1 MDLFIS
7 PYLEHDTRHR
17 KQMMGMRLPHA
28 AKHKAPEPEK
38 VEHLAV
44 ESLKDLPREKDSE
57 VLYSNLAVNG
67 ASRFTYRISVTH
79 GTPVQLAQGQVPTT
93 KDHSPGFVRYY
104 SPNTGSVR
112 MMVWIDH
119 HVYDPEKANDDW
131 IDVHIFRG
139 DVDPIA
145 RTVGRYDIA
154 SSTFRGT
161 VAPSTRVT
169 HLCEHDQVPKHGLT
183 VEVFFNRD

>member
-1 MDLFIS
+1 MTAIS
-7 PYLEHDTRHR
+7 SGADH
-17 KQMMGMRLPHA
+17 
-28 AKHKAPEPEK
+28 
-38 VEHLAV
+38 
-44 ESLKDLPREKDSE
+44 
-57 VLYSNLAVNG
+57 VLLLCA
-67 ASRFTYRISVTH
+67 
-79 GTPVQLAQGQVPTT
+79 
-93 KDHSPGFVRYY
+93 D
-104 SPNTGSVR
+104 GSVR

-183 VEVFFNRD
+183 VEVFFTSLS